1 MRGARL
7 LRRASWN
14 LVDQMLSA
22 GTNAVL
28 SFVVAREV
36 DAAGFG
42 AFAVAFGVFSV
53 AIGVERALVGQPWSI
68 RHSAASPDEWRDAV
82 GAGLGTVLALTVPAG
97 LVVAAAGL
105 AVGGTLGPA
114 LLAVGLL
121 LPGLIGQ
128 DACRLAFFAS
138 ARPHLAAAN
147 DALWA
152 VLQFGAIA
160 VVVGAGASSAWAL
173 TACWGGA
180 AVVCTLVG
188 VAQLG
193 VLPRPARTLAW
204 LRRTWGL
211 AGYLL
216 AEYFLGSG
224 LFQGAIVAL
233 GALLG
238 VSDVGSLRAAQVL
251 VGPLGVLAMA
261 MFTFGLPEVS
271 RRTGLSARVRS
282 RIAYAVGGGMAGLSL
297 AYTGAML
304 LLPDS
309 AGRFLLG
316 DTWTG
321 ASDVL
326 LPIALGS
333 SAAGACL
340 GPAIVIYAAGLA
352 RRTFRLHCVEAPLL
366 VGCMFAGAWLGGT
379 QGAAWGVFVDQA
391 LMVPLWFVLL
401 RRSLA
406 APAPAIADASDDAVP
421 EAVA

>member
-1 MRGARL
+1 MKGAKL
-7 LRRASWN
+7 VRRASWN

-28 SFVVAREV
+28 AFVVARAV
-36 DAAGFG
+36 DARGFG

-68 RHSAASPDEWRDAV
+68 RHSAASPDDWRGAV
-82 GAGLGTVLALTVPAG
+82 AAGLGTVVAITVPAG
-97 LVVAAAGL
+97 LVVAGTGL
-105 AVGGTLGPA
+105 ALGGTLGPT
-114 LLAVGLL
+114 LVAVGLL
-121 LPGLIGQ
+121 LPGLILQ
-128 DACRLAFFAS
+128 DACRLAFFAA
-138 ARPHLAAAN
+138 ARPHLAALN

-160 VVVGAGASSAWAL
+160 AIVAAGASSAWTL
-173 TACWGGA
+173 TAAWGGA
-180 AVVCTLVG
+180 ALVCAVVG

-193 VLPRPARTLAW
+193 VLPRPGRAAAW
-204 LRRTWGL
+204 VRGTWGL
-211 AGYLL
+211 AGFLL
-216 AEYFLGSG
+216 AEYFLGAG

-261 MFTFGLPEVS
+261 MFTFGLPEMS
-271 RRTGLSARVRS
+271 RRATLPVRQRT
-282 RIAYAVGGGMAGLSL
+282 RIAYLVGGAMAAVSL
-297 AYTGAML
+297 AYTAVMV
-304 LLPDS
+304 LLPDP
-309 AGRFLLG
+309 AGRWLLG

-321 ASDVL
+321 ASGVL

-333 SAAGACL
+333 TAAGAAL

-352 RRTFRLHCVEAPLL
+352 RTTFRLHCVEAPLL

-379 QGAAWGVFVDQA
+379 EGAAWGVFVDQA
-391 LMVPLWFVLL
+391 LMVPLWFRQLH
-401 RRSLA
+401 RSLA
-406 APAPAIADASDDAVP
+406 VASAPVADEPLPQAVP
-421 EAVA
+421 